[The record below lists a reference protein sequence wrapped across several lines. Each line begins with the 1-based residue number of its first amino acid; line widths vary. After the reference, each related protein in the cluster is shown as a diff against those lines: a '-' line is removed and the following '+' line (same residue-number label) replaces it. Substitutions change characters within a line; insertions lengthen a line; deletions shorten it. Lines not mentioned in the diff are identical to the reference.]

1 MTRSRV
7 LAIIL
12 ALVSIS
18 ACRQDPPADW
28 RSPVGVASPAD
39 CTACEHDRGAGR
51 IDLSDGSASQKV
63 DLIDDQQIIG
73 TIESVATDMID
84 NKKCTVK
91 AEEFAEQFKREKCSL
106 ELPKSPPTTA
116 ALSPAQVYERCRK
129 SVLVVSG
136 VYKCGKC
143 SRWHSQPASGFAL
156 TADGV
161 IVTNHHVLQKGNNET
176 FVAMT
181 ADGRVFPV
189 KEVLASSQRNDIAI
203 ARLDLPK
210 GESLAPLPLQSDQPV
225 GSSIAVISHPDRH
238 FYALSLGIISRYHH
252 LQRKPNEKA
261 AIMAITADYARG
273 SSGAPVLNDRG
284 AVVGIV
290 ASTNSVYYKNENGKQ
305 ENLQMVFKQ
314 CVPAASLL
322 ELIENV
328 KK

>member
-1 MTRSRV
+1 MTRSRGLV
-7 LAIIL
+7 VVVALLA
-12 ALVSIS
+12 VS

-28 RSPVGVASPAD
+28 RSPVGVVFPAEGA
-39 CTACEHDRGAGR
+39 TCEHDRGAW

-63 DLIDDQQIIG
+63 EMIDDQALIAKL
-73 TIESVATDMID
+73 EAAATELID

-91 AEEFAEQFKREKCSL
+91 AEDFAEQFKRDKCSL
-106 ELPKSPPTTA
+106 SLPKPALSESP
-116 ALSPAQVYERCRK
+116 LSPAQVYERCRK
-129 SVLVVSG
+129 GVLVISG

-143 SRWHSQPASGFAL
+143 SRWHAQPASGFVL

-181 ADGRVFPV
+181 SDGHVFPV
-189 KEVLASSQRNDIAI
+189 KEVLASNPTNDIAI

-210 GESLAPLPLQSDQPV
+210 GESLTPLPVQADQPV

-273 SSGAPVLNDRG
+273 SSGAPVINDRG
-284 AVVGIV
+284 AVVGVV
-290 ASTNSVYYKNENGKQ
+290 ASTNSVYYKNDNGKQ

-314 CVPAASLL
+314 CVPSASLL
-322 ELIENV
+322 ELIE
-328 KK
+328 KAK

>member
-1 MTRSRV
+1 MM
-7 LAIIL
+7 IL
-12 ALVSIS
+12 FDVP
-18 ACRQDPPADW
+18 Q
-28 RSPVGVASPAD
+28 
-39 CTACEHDRGAGR
+39 
-51 IDLSDGSASQKV
+51 
-63 DLIDDQQIIG
+63 
-73 TIESVATDMID
+73 
-84 NKKCTVK
+84 
-91 AEEFAEQFKREKCSL
+91 
-106 ELPKSPPTTA
+106 
-116 ALSPAQVYERCRK
+116 
-129 SVLVVSG
+129 
-136 VYKCGKC
+136 
-143 SRWHSQPASGFAL
+143 
-156 TADGV
+156 
-161 IVTNHHVLQKGNNET
+161 
-176 FVAMT
+176 
-181 ADGRVFPV
+181 GRVFPV

-203 ARLDLPK
+203 DRLDLPK